1 MDDCDN
7 DDDRDGDVDAIHLI
21 ISKEGVVKE
30 NLIDCCDPMITLSK
44 ECWSVCA
51 GGV

>member
-1 MDDCDN
+1 MCRVTHNKMDDCDN

-30 NLIDCCDPMITLSK
+30 NLIDVVIQ
-44 ECWSVCA
+44 
-51 GGV
+51 